1 MIPLALKEVT
11 MKKYFGDIEFYKTV
25 LIVAVPLLIQQL
37 ITSFVNML
45 DNIMIGQTGTLAMS
59 GVSVANQIITVFNL
73 AIFGSVAA
81 SSIFG
86 AQFAGKK
93 DYDGVRNCLRF
104 KIIVETIIAILF
116 MTIFL
121 LFGDKLIGLFLHSEQ
136 NDAASITST
145 LNYALDYIHYMSL
158 GFIPFALSQSLSSS
172 MREAGETRLP
182 MIASITA
189 VVVNFIG
196 NSILIFGL
204 FGCPALGP
212 TGAAIATVISRFAEL
227 FVIILFARM
236 NHDRFPFYDGL
247 LKHFEI
253 PMSLVKHICV
263 KGFPLVLN
271 ELLWAIGQAMITQ
284 CYSTRGIDAL
294 AAYNISSTITNL
306 FFVSN
311 IAMGDS
317 ISILVGHH
325 LGAGRIEEAIDTDR
339 KMIVFTV
346 MVAICFGTALLV
358 LAPFFPNFYQTSD
371 SVKAIA
377 TLMLRYGGLTMWIS
391 AIYNASYFTLR
402 CGGKT
407 IITFLFDSVG
417 TLFVSFPTVYVLAH
431 FTTMPIQY
439 MYLTICLVDL
449 YKVILGLFLVNKRIW
464 VNNLVN
470 HA

>member
-1 MIPLALKEVT
+1 MR
-11 MKKYFGDIEFYKTV
+11 KYFGDAKFYKTV
-25 LIVAVPLLIQQL
+25 LVIAVPLLIQQL

-59 GVSVANQIITVFNL
+59 GVSVSNQIITVFNL

-86 AQFAGKK
+86 AQFAGKE
-93 DYDGVRNCLRF
+93 DNDGVRHCLRF
-104 KIIVETIIAILF
+104 KLIVESLIAILF
-116 MTIFL
+116 ISIFM
-121 LFGDKLIGLFLHSEQ
+121 LFGNKLVSLFLHSEQ
-136 NDAASITST
+136 NDVSDVAQTMSYS
-145 LNYALDYIHYMSL
+145 LDYLRIMTL

-182 MIASITA
+182 MVASITA

-204 FGCPALGP
+204 FGAPALGP

-227 FVIILFARM
+227 AVIIFFART

-247 LKHFEI
+247 FHNFSI
-253 PMSLVKHICV
+253 PMSLIKRICI

-317 ISILVGHH
+317 ISILVGQQ
-325 LGAGRIEEAIDTDR
+325 LGAGKTEEAIDTDR

-346 MVAICFGTALLV
+346 MVAIIFGTLLLI
-358 LAPFFPNFYQTSD
+358 LAPNFPNFYQTSS
-371 SVKAIA
+371 SVKEIA
-377 TLMLRYGGLTMWIS
+377 TIMLRYGGLTMWIS

-417 TLFVSFPTVYVLAH
+417 TIFVSFPIAYILAH
-431 FTTMPIQY
+431 FTTMNIEH

-449 YKVILGLFLVNKRIW
+449 YKVILGLFLVNKKIW
-464 VNNLVN
+464 VNNLVSK
-470 HA
+470 A